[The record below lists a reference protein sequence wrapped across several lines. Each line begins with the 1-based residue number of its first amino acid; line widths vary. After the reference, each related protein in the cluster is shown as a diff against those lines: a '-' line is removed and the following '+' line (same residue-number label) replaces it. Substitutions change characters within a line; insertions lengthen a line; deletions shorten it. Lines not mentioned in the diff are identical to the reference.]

1 MGQSQFPA
9 LSRIERRAAL
19 KGALRS
25 ALVVTA
31 ASAFSGRH
39 SLAADIPA
47 VGNHGK
53 KVVLSDDAIL
63 DLQKNLR
70 GAVILPSNPEY
81 DATRRLWNG
90 VFDLRPAL
98 IARCASAED
107 VQNAVRFARSH
118 DLLVAVRCGGHT
130 YAGHSGCNGG
140 MVIDLRPIDAIEV
153 DPQAQIARVG
163 GGSLLGGM
171 DRATMAHGLAT
182 TAGVISHTG
191 IGGLATGGGQGRL
204 QRKFG
209 LTIDNIRAVEVVTA
223 DGRLLRASAA
233 ENPDLYW
240 AVRGGGGNF
249 GIVTKFEMQLHKV
262 DAEVSTFS
270 YTFPIARAQDL
281 MKLYFDFSAA
291 APDELSVGAGL
302 RTSAKGETTVSISG
316 GYIGAPEAAEKLL
329 APIKSLGTP
338 VATRVGGIDYVKLQ
352 SAADAATAVGRG
364 YYTRVAFHT
373 RGDEKLGAAMI
384 DVMTKAPVPGMSLGF
399 SQQGGASGRVAQDA
413 TAFANRDAQYQIS
426 LSMDWDDPQEGP
438 DKTKNSRER
447 WAQIK
452 PLTDGGVYVNHA
464 VDDDLTEI
472 PKNYRGNYARLADL
486 KAKFDPT
493 NFFHL
498 NANIAPKAAGA
509 SKKPT

>member
-364 YYTRVAFHT
+364 YYTRVA
-373 RGDEKLGAAMI
+373 MI